1 MLGRQSDLSTILQA
15 GERAMQ
21 VVEWGFSAAMHVV
34 VLLEC
39 RRFGENRLTFLAE
52 IWSRTTACQLV
63 PLQKACTKKQLWPAN
78 CPLFNQNL
86 GCGHMCKM
94 WSGIQPSF

>member
-1 MLGRQSDLSTILQA
+1 MLGRQSDLSAILQA

-63 PLQKACTKKQLWPAN
+63 PLQKACTKKNSGRPTV
-78 CPLFNQNL
+78 LFL
-86 GCGHMCKM
+86 IKPWM
-94 WSGIQPSF
+94 WSHV